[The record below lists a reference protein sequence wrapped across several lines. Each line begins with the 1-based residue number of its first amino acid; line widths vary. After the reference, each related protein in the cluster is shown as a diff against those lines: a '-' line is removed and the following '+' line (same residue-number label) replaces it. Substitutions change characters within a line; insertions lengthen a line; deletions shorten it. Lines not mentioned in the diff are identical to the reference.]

1 MNLTKSN
8 YLSGLQ
14 CPKLLWIEK
23 DGKEKIPE
31 LSEIDKNKIREGYLI
46 EELAKTLFPN
56 LIDISKVSF
65 NKQIEETKKA
75 LNKKVPIFQATFSVD
90 SLYSRAD
97 FLIPVGNKWDII
109 EIKSSTEIKDI
120 HLEDLAFQKY
130 VYEKAELKIRN
141 CIVMHVNKEYVRDGN
156 IEPSEILMQTDATE
170 KVEKVMKGI
179 EERINKM
186 FEIINSECPEF
197 SVDDLLTIEYSNF
210 LQDEFMDYLPYENI
224 FQFVRILKKKAV
236 PLYKEGVVKMK
247 DVPDD
252 FKLNDKQK
260 IQRLLSEKGGIHKD
274 KKQIKYFLDNLQ
286 YPVYYFDF
294 ETINSAIPKFD
305 KSKPYQQIP
314 FQYSLHIQE
323 EPNGELKHI
332 SFLAEGTDD
341 PRIALF
347 KSLKDN
353 LGNKG
358 DILVYNQSFEKM
370 VLKQGG
376 ELFPEY
382 SDLVKNNF
390 LPRIKDLMK
399 VFFDFHYYNPK
410 QKGSVSIKKVLPLFS
425 DLKYDELEIKKGDV
439 ASFEFERVTY
449 GDVSDED
456 RKKVRDAL
464 ETYCGLDTLAEV
476 EIVNGLREIIKS

>member
-23 DGKEKIPE
+23 NDKERIPE

-65 NKQIEETKKA
+65 NKQIKKTQEA
-75 LNKKVPIFQATFSVD
+75 LNKKVPIFQPTFSVD
-90 SLYSRAD
+90 NLYSRAD
-97 FLIPVGNKWDII
+97 ILIPTGDKWDII
-109 EIKSSTEIKDI
+109 EVKGATEIKDI

-130 VYEKAELKIRN
+130 VYEKAGLKIRN

-156 IEPSEILMQTDATE
+156 IEPSKLLMQTDATE
-170 KVEKVMKGI
+170 KVEKVSEGI
-179 EERINKM
+179 EERINKI
-186 FEIINSECPEF
+186 FKIIKGKCPEF
-197 SVDDLLTIEYSNF
+197 SPDDLLTIEYDNF
-210 LQDEFMDYLPYENI
+210 LQDEFMDSLPYENI

-358 DILVYNQSFEKM
+358 DILAYNQSFEKM

-410 QKGSVSIKKVLPLFS
+410 QKGSVSIKKVLALFS
-425 DLKYDELEIKKGDV
+425 DLKYDNLEIKKGDV

-449 GDVSDED
+449 GEVSDGE

-464 ETYCGLDTLAEV
+464 EIYCGLDTMAEV
-476 EIVNGLREIIKS
+476 EIVNGLGEVIK